1 MSVNIS
7 DSINQRTEKFSTI
20 ATIMPAISS
29 VRELI
34 SYVPTMRNLAS
45 RGDLI
50 GIPYLGDTFDH
61 EDQQLI
67 NSISGETI
75 KPNKHLIRSIIISS
89 VFYSRIYLFLFSL
102 ENKLDEQV
110 LDILYQ
116 SIRSNQIW
124 NKYTNDQIIDVIL
137 RKNIPS
143 NFYLFIDKFHLDHH
157 RDSTSRARLIAFANQ
172 TDLAFNDHNRSNTN
186 IDTCDTVDM
195 DMNDLI
201 IKPWCSRFCPR
212 CYTYNCLLHNEKF
225 SHLPLPKQFSISNDH
240 SSSPCSSTCYKHE
253 REHSKRS
260 LSPSYIHEQ
269 EDNYS
274 ENSRKRPRKSISSN
288 RLILPPNENLPTNLC
303 LPFFDTQKK
312 HLLTRIENHM
322 IHNHINVSSIF
333 LANNWT
339 LTDRSLFRLFYILFD
354 GDLCLINHLFNDHRT
369 CQDIY
374 QQFII
379 DKKYFSDR
387 ISSTNGSSYLIR
399 QPYRR
404 RMLEGATRA
413 FLFHIKK
420 HMNTTN
426 NSKSPSLKPA
436 YQACLHDGP
445 CTLSNKDCFC
455 MKNGTYCE
463 KYCNCSIDCPHRFP
477 GCSCKGACLL
487 NNCLCCAEGRECDPD
502 LCHKCGASLFLNI
515 NNDYNPI
522 IKS

>member
-1 MSVNIS
+1 
-7 DSINQRTEKFSTI
+7 
-20 ATIMPAISS
+20 
-29 VRELI
+29 LI
-34 SYVPTMRNLAS
+34 
-45 RGDLI
+45 
-50 GIPYLGDTFDH
+50 
-61 EDQQLI
+61 
-67 NSISGETI
+67 
-75 KPNKHLIRSIIISS
+75 
-89 VFYSRIYLFLFSL
+89 
-102 ENKLDEQV
+102 EN
-110 LDILYQ
+110 Y
-116 SIRSNQIW
+116 
-124 NKYTNDQIIDVIL
+124 
-137 RKNIPS
+137 
-143 NFYLFIDKFHLDHH
+143 FHLDHH
-157 RDSTSRARLIAFANQ
+157 RDSTPRTRLIAFANQ
-172 TDLAFNDHNRSNTN
+172 TDHHHRANTN
-186 IDTCDTVDM
+186 IDTCDNVDM
-195 DMNDLI
+195 DINDLI
-201 IKPWCSRFCPR
+201 VKPWCSRFCPR
-212 CYTYNCLLHNEKF
+212 CYTYNCLLHKEKF
-225 SHLPLPKQFSISNDH
+225 AHLPLPKQFSIANDH
-240 SSSPCSSTCYKHE
+240 SSSPCSSTCYKHQ

-260 LSPSYIHEQ
+260 LSPSSIHEQ
-269 EDNYS
+269 DHNYCQTYLPI
-274 ENSRKRPRKSISSN
+274 ENNRKRPRKSTSSKQ
-288 RLILPPNENLPTNLC
+288 LILSPNENLPTNHC
-303 LPFFDTQKK
+303 HPFFDNTQKK

-322 IHNHINVSSIF
+322 NHNHTNTSSII

-379 DKKYFSDR
+379 DTKYFSDR
-387 ISSTNGSSYLIR
+387 ISSTNGLSYLIR
-399 QPYRR
+399 QTYRR

-420 HMNTTN
+420 HMNNTN
-426 NSKSPSLKPA
+426 NSKSPKLKPA

-515 NNDYNPI
+515 NNDFNSI